1 MSDRDNNDGMK
12 GNSNGDSGKDS
23 KIGPGAN
30 PPSAEAEAEAAATTP
45 ATVTTQASTPPAA
58 AAERAS
64 LDRKTRRAF
73 QVLILQRGRN
83 PGVKGWEMRRYLGK
97 DYKKILEVLS
107 DDLKPL
113 GLEVHNVPGPEGT
126 DDSTR
131 FLLRFR
137 DAPTLSEAETAGF
150 RIDDLAVLAASI
162 ALVNSK
168 QGRISR
174 KELQSFLKGKF
185 PRWRIDYSVERYI
198 KRGYLDVDDKE
209 LIRIGWRT
217 RAEVD
222 ERSLMTLIL
231 AQGTQSSTAA
241 KKQ

>member
-1 MSDRDNNDGMK
+1 MSESTNP
-12 GNSNGDSGKDS
+12 
-23 KIGPGAN
+23 PGTAN
-30 PPSAEAEAEAAATTP
+30 PPTE
-45 ATVTTQASTPPAA
+45 A

-64 LDRKTRRAF
+64 LDRKTRKAF
-73 QVLILQRGRN
+73 QVLLIQRGRN

-107 DDLKPL
+107 DDLRPL
-113 GLEVHNVPGPEGT
+113 GLEVHLVPGPEGT

-137 DAPTLSEAETAGF
+137 DPPTLSEAETAGF
-150 RIDDLAVLAASI
+150 RIDDLAVLAATI

-174 KELQSFLKGKF
+174 KELESFLRGKF
-185 PRWRIDYSVERYI
+185 PRWRIDYSVDRYI
-198 KRGYLDVDDKE
+198 KRGYLDLDDKE
-209 LIRIGWRT
+209 LVRIGWRT

-231 AQGTQSSTAA
+231 AQGPQSKTAA
-241 KKQ
+241 EGKKKS